1 MDYQPAP
8 YSGNGSL
15 DLSGRLKPRVPRR
28 RSRRYSGDELE
39 GEYVALP
46 APVGM
51 YRPRPSSEI
60 SLTQVFAALWRRKF
74 LILGTM
80 LLLGLIGFIVAQQA
94 TPKYLAQGVMAID
107 ARPTYL
113 PQIGL
118 GNNAMP
124 PMGPDGAAVR
134 SEAQILTSRE
144 LIADVAKK
152 LQLNNDPEFNI
163 ALQEPTFFES
173 VFGGVMDGLTAVSRI
188 FSSRRNVLD
197 ADAAASAAEQEMW
210 SGVVSNVGRKLD
222 VYTDGKSY
230 VIYVNF
236 ESESPATGA
245 KVVNAIMETFIANQV
260 EYAAKKSVQT
270 NAWIKQRAAALKEE
284 VEIADK
290 DVQDYR
296 SKHGLLETRSGTV
309 GNQQLGELN
318 SQLSLARA
326 DRTQAEARLRA
337 AQAVVKGGAVGDS
350 TAEVLQSPLIQRL
363 RERESEAAQRLSEAS
378 TRLGPQHPRY
388 KAAENELKSVR
399 GAISREITKVSQS
412 LQNQVDVARSREQNL
427 QQQLDTIQGREMK
440 VAASEMELQ
449 QLQREADT
457 KRNVYQ
463 EFLATAQQTA
473 EPSRIGLSTARIVSQ
488 SVPPITPHGLGGK
501 LYAAMGMFIGFLMA
515 AAAILLFAER
525 KRGFESA
532 DEVEENLGV
541 PVLGVLPTVG
551 GFLKREGVLTQEV
564 KENPASSTAETL
576 RGIRVAMRNRRADER
591 RPQVILVT
599 SAMPGEGKTS
609 FVGALGV
616 VAAMDGARVLVVD
629 SDIRR
634 PRLRRMFCRNGVPK
648 LSDVLRGE
656 EPLATAV
663 YRDKKYHVDVLIAA
677 GTDHSPAALAM
688 SGHWQSFLDEARKSY
703 DLIILDSSP
712 VMKVADALCLSDHA
726 DAVLMVVQH
735 RTTSRKAVREALR
748 RVMAT
753 RGPLAGI
760 VVSKARSVQTD
771 SQPYY
776 SGYAA

>member
-80 LLLGLIGFIVAQQA
+80 LLLGLIGFIAAQQA

-118 GNNAMP
+118 GNSAMP
-124 PMGPDGAAVR
+124 PLGPDSAAVR

-152 LQLNNDPEFNI
+152 LQLNEDPEFNT

-173 VFGGVMDGLTAVSRI
+173 VFGGLMDGLTAVSRI
-188 FSSRRNVLD
+188 FSSRRSLLSPD
-197 ADAAASAAEQEMW
+197 DAAAAAEQEMW

-270 NAWIKQRAAALKEE
+270 NAWITQRAAALKEE
-284 VEIADK
+284 VEVADR
-290 DVQDYR
+290 DVQNYR

-318 SQLSLARA
+318 SQLSMARA

-337 AQAVVKGGAVGDS
+337 AQAVVRGGAVGDS
-350 TAEVLQSPLIQRL
+350 TMEVLESPLIQRL

-378 TRLGPQHPRY
+378 SRLGPQHPRY
-388 KAAENELKSVR
+388 KATENELKSVR

-515 AAAILLFAER
+515 A
-525 KRGFESA
+525 
-532 DEVEENLGV
+532 
-541 PVLGVLPTVG
+541 
-551 GFLKREGVLTQEV
+551 
-564 KENPASSTAETL
+564 
-576 RGIRVAMRNRRADER
+576 
-591 RPQVILVT
+591 
-599 SAMPGEGKTS
+599 
-609 FVGALGV
+609 
-616 VAAMDGARVLVVD
+616 
-629 SDIRR
+629 
-634 PRLRRMFCRNGVPK
+634 
-648 LSDVLRGE
+648 
-656 EPLATAV
+656 
-663 YRDKKYHVDVLIAA
+663 
-677 GTDHSPAALAM
+677 
-688 SGHWQSFLDEARKSY
+688 
-703 DLIILDSSP
+703 
-712 VMKVADALCLSDHA
+712 
-726 DAVLMVVQH
+726 
-735 RTTSRKAVREALR
+735 
-748 RVMAT
+748 
-753 RGPLAGI
+753 
-760 VVSKARSVQTD
+760 
-771 SQPYY
+771 
-776 SGYAA
+776 

>member
-1 MDYQPAP
+1 
-8 YSGNGSL
+8 
-15 DLSGRLKPRVPRR
+15 
-28 RSRRYSGDELE
+28 
-39 GEYVALP
+39 VALP
-46 APVGM
+46 APIGIH
-51 YRPRPSSEI
+51 RPRPSSEI
-60 SLTQVFAALWRRKF
+60 TLTQILAALWRRKLF
-74 LILGTM
+74 ILGTM
-80 LLLGLIGFIVAQQA
+80 LLLGMIGFIVSQQT
-94 TPKYLAQGVMAID
+94 TPMFLAQGVMAID

-113 PQIGL
+113 PQVGL
-118 GNNAMP
+118 GSNAMP
-124 PMGPDGAAVR
+124 PLAPDAAAVR
-134 SEAQILTSRE
+134 SEAQILSSRE
-144 LIADVAKK
+144 LVSDVAHK
-152 LQLNNDPEFNI
+152 LRLNEDPEFNTE
-163 ALQEPTFFES
+163 LQEPTFFES
-173 VFGGVMDGLTAVSRI
+173 VFGGVKDALTAVGRV
-188 FSSRRNVLD
+188 FSSRSMRVLD
-197 ADAAASAAEQEMW
+197 EDAAAAAAEQEMW
-210 SGVVSNVGRKLD
+210 SNVVSNVGKELD

-236 ESESPATGA
+236 ESESPETSS
-245 KVVNAIMETFIANQV
+245 KVVNAVMETFIANQV

-270 NAWIKQRAAALKEE
+270 NAWIKQRATALKQE
-284 VEIADK
+284 VEEAENA
-290 DVQDYR
+290 VQDYR
-296 SKHGLLETRSGTV
+296 AKNGLLETRSGTV
-309 GNQQLGELN
+309 GNQQLSELN
-318 SQLSLARA
+318 TQLSLARA

-337 AQAVVKGGAVGDS
+337 AQAVVKGGHIGDS
-350 TAEVLQSPLIQRL
+350 TMEVLSSPLIQRL
-363 RERESEAAQRLSEAS
+363 RERESEAAQKLSEAAS
-378 TRLGPQHPRY
+378 RLGPQHPRY
-388 KAAENELKSVR
+388 KAAESELKIIR
-399 GAISREITKVSQS
+399 GAISREINKVSQS

-427 QQQLDTIQGREMK
+427 QQQLKTIEGREVK
-440 VAASEMELQ
+440 AAASEMQLD

-473 EPSRIGLSTARIVSQ
+473 EPSRIGLTTARIVSQ
-488 SVPPITPHGLGGK
+488 SVPPIHPHGLGGK
-501 LYAAMGMFIGFLMA
+501 LYAAMGMFIGFLLA
-515 AAAILLFAER
+515 AASILLFAER

-599 SAMPGEGKTS
+599 SAVPGEGKTS

-688 SGHWQSFLDEARKSY
+688 SGHWQAFLDEARKSY

-760 VVSKARSVQTD
+760 VVSKARVAKADT
-771 SQPYY
+771 QPYY

>member
-1 MDYQPAP
+1 
-8 YSGNGSL
+8 
-15 DLSGRLKPRVPRR
+15 VPRR
-28 RSRRYSGDELE
+28 RSRRFSGDEFE

-46 APVGM
+46 APIGM
-51 YRPRPSSEI
+51 HRPRPTGEI
-60 SLTQVFAALWRRKF
+60 SLPQVLAALWRRKI
-74 LILGTM
+74 LILSTM
-80 LLLGLIGFIVAQQA
+80 ILLGLVGFIAAQQA
-94 TPKYLAQGVMAID
+94 TPKFQAQGVLAID
-107 ARPTYL
+107 SRPTYL
-113 PQIGL
+113 PQL
-118 GNNAMP
+118 GNSLP
-124 PMGPDGAAVR
+124 PLAPDAAAVR
-134 SEAQILTSRE
+134 SEAQILSSRE
-144 LIADVAKK
+144 LVADVARK
-152 LQLNNDPEFNI
+152 LQLNEDPEFNPD
-163 ALQEPTFFES
+163 LQEPTLFES
-173 VFGGVMDGLTAVSRI
+173 VFGGLKEGLAAIGRV
-188 FSSRRNVLD
+188 FSSRKRVLD
-197 ADAAASAAEQEMW
+197 PEAEAAAAEQEMW
-210 SGVVSNVGRKLD
+210 SNVVSNVARNLD

-236 ESESPATGA
+236 ESELPQTSA
-245 KVVNAIMETFIANQV
+245 KVVNAVMETFITNQV

-270 NAWIKQRAAALKEE
+270 NVWIKQRAAALKEE
-284 VEIADK
+284 VEVADK
-290 DVQDYR
+290 EVQDYR
-296 SKHGLLETRSGTV
+296 AKHGLLETRAGTV
-309 GNQQLGELN
+309 GNQQLSELN
-318 SQLSLARA
+318 TQLSLARA
-326 DRTQAEARLRA
+326 DRTQAEARLRTV
-337 AQAVVKGGAVGDS
+337 QAVVRGGSLGDS
-350 TAEVLQSPLIQRL
+350 TTEVLASPLIQQL
-363 RERESEAAQRLSEAS
+363 RQREAEAAQRLAEAS
-378 TRLGPQHPRY
+378 SRLGPQHPRY
-388 KAAENELKSVR
+388 KAADAELKSIR
-399 GAISREITKVSQS
+399 GAIKREVAKVAQS

-427 QQQLDTIQGREMK
+427 QQQLKTIEGREVK
-440 VAASEMELQ
+440 VAASEMQLE

-473 EPSRIGLSTARIVSQ
+473 EPSRVGLTTARVVSQ
-488 SVPPITPHGLGGK
+488 AVPPIRPHGLGGK
-501 LYAAMGMFIGFLMA
+501 LYAAMGMFIGFLLA
-515 AAAILLFAER
+515 AAAVLLFAER

-656 EPLATAV
+656 EPLSTAV

-735 RTTSRKAVREALR
+735 RATSRKAVREALR

-760 VVSKARSVQTD
+760 VVSKAKLAKVET
-771 SQPYY
+771 QPYY

>member
-1 MDYQPAP
+1 M
-8 YSGNGSL
+8 
-15 DLSGRLKPRVPRR
+15 
-28 RSRRYSGDELE
+28 SGDEFE
-39 GEYVALP
+39 GDYIALP
-46 APVGM
+46 APQTM
-51 YRPRPSSEI
+51 HRPRPNGEI
-60 SLTQVFAALWRRKF
+60 SLSQILGALWRRKIM
-74 LILGTM
+74 ILGVM
-80 LLLGLIGFIVAQQA
+80 VLLGLTGYIAAMQL
-94 TPKYLAQGVMAID
+94 TPKYLAQGVLAID

-113 PQIGL
+113 PQL
-118 GNNAMP
+118 GNTMAP
-124 PMGPDGAAVR
+124 LAPDAAAVR
-134 SEAQILTSRE
+134 SEAQIISSRE
-144 LIADVAKK
+144 LIADVARK
-152 LQLNNDPEFNI
+152 LQLNRDPEFNPD
-163 ALQEPTFFES
+163 LKELTFFES
-173 VFGGVMDGLTAVSRI
+173 IFGGVKDGLAAVGRVFKSRNREI
-188 FSSRRNVLD
+188 DPEL
-197 ADAAASAAEQEMW
+197 AAAAAEQEMW
-210 SGVVSNVGRKLD
+210 SNVVSNVGKNLD

-236 ESESPATGA
+236 ESETPQTGA
-245 KVVNAIMETFIANQV
+245 MVVNTVMETFIANQI

-270 NAWIKQRAAALKEE
+270 NAWIKQRATSLKEE
-284 VEIADK
+284 VEDADK
-290 DVQDYR
+290 KVQEYR

-309 GNQQLGELN
+309 GNQQLYELN
-318 SQLSLARA
+318 AQLSLARA
-326 DRTQAEARLRA
+326 DRTQAEARLRS
-337 AQAVVKGGAVGDS
+337 AQSVSRGGSAGDA
-350 TAEVLQSPLIQRL
+350 TAEVLASPLIQRL
-363 RERESEAAQRLSEAS
+363 RERESEASQRLSEAS

-388 KAAENELKSVR
+388 RAAETELNSVR
-399 GAISREITKVSQS
+399 TQISREINKVSQS
-412 LQNQVDVARSREQNL
+412 LQNQVDVARSRERNL
-427 QQQLDTIQGREMK
+427 EQQLESIQGREMK
-440 VAASEMELQ
+440 IASSEMELQ
-449 QLQREADT
+449 QLMKEADT

-473 EPSRIGLSTARIVSQ
+473 EPSRIGLTTARVVSQ
-488 SVPPITPHGLGGK
+488 SVPPIHPYGLGGK
-501 LYAAMGMFIGFLMA
+501 LYAAMGMFIGFLLA
-515 AAAILLFAER
+515 AAVVLLFGER

-532 DEVEENLGV
+532 DEIEENLGV

-656 EPLATAV
+656 EPLSTAV
-663 YRDKKYHVDVLIAA
+663 YRDKKYHVDCLIAA
-677 GTDHSPAALAM
+677 GSDHSPAALAM

-712 VMKVADALCLSDHA
+712 VMKVADALCLADHA

-735 RTTSRKAVREALR
+735 RVTGRKAVREALR

-760 VVSKARSVQTD
+760 VVSKAKVAKMDT
-771 SQPYY
+771 QPYY

>member
-28 RSRRYSGDELE
+28 RSRRDEFE
-39 GEYVALP
+39 GEYIALP
-46 APVGM
+46 APAGM
-51 YRPRPSSEI
+51 QRPRPASEI

-80 LLLGLIGFIVAQQA
+80 LLLGLIGFVAAQQA

-118 GNNAMP
+118 GNNALP
-124 PMGPDGAAVR
+124 PMGPDAAAVR

-144 LIADVAKK
+144 LLADVAKT
-152 LQLNNDPEFNI
+152 LRLNEDPEFNT

-173 VFGGVMDGLTAVSRI
+173 MFGGMMDGLTAMSRI
-188 FSSRRNVLD
+188 FNTRRNAVD
-197 ADAAASAAEQEMW
+197 RDTAAAAAEQEMW
-210 SGVVSNVGRKLD
+210 SGVVSNVGKNLD

-236 ESESPATGA
+236 ESETPQTGS
-245 KVVNAIMETFIANQV
+245 KVVNAIMETFIANQI

-270 NAWIKQRAAALKEE
+270 NAWIKQRATALKEE
-284 VEIADK
+284 VEVADR

-296 SKHGLLETRSGTV
+296 SKHGLLETRAGTV

-337 AQAVVKGGAVGDS
+337 AQAVVKGGAIGDS
-350 TAEVLQSPLIQRL
+350 TMEVLESPLIQRL

-388 KAAENELKSVR
+388 KAAANELKSVR
-399 GAISREITKVSQS
+399 GAIAREITKVSQS

-427 QQQLDTIQGREMK
+427 QQQLNTIQGREMK

-501 LYAAMGMFIGFLMA
+501 LYTAMGMFIGFLLA

-564 KENPASSTAETL
+564 KENPASSTAETV

-656 EPLATAV
+656 EPLSTAV

-735 RTTSRKAVREALR
+735 RATSRKAVREALR

-760 VVSKARSVQTD
+760 VVSKARSVKTD